1 MQRDRR
7 IASEL
12 TITKTAAQA
21 ERLAARMA
29 MPAAWATRIAEQRR
43 AQVPTFGARFD
54 QRLASVA
61 SAGATA
67 AAFAERYTPEP
78 IEPPALDMTIAP
90 FAPPLRQ
97 ISAARQGAPVWQRQS
112 GPPREPRLPP
122 ADRARAPSATPGL
135 AGELAALG
143 WGRPHQRGE

>member
-1 MQRDRR
+1 
-7 IASEL
+7 
-12 TITKTAAQA
+12 
-21 ERLAARMA
+21 
-29 MPAAWATRIAEQRR
+29 MPAAWALRITEQRR
-43 AQVPTFGARFD
+43 AQVPIFGVYFD

-67 AAFAERYTPEP
+67 AAFAERSTPETLK
-78 IEPPALDMTIAP
+78 PPRLDMTIAP

-97 ISAARQGAPVWQRQS
+97 ISAARQGAPVWQRPS

-122 ADRARAPSATPGL
+122 ADRRAPSEAAGL

-143 WGRPHQRGE
+143 WGRPPERGE